1 MEKIVINTCVL
12 HPARRVAL
20 GEGGVVPR
28 ANWDRKGTGGAG
40 PSHHGSWFPSWGQS
54 GKLHEMKAGKSRE
67 SCCRPQLPSVV

>member
-28 ANWDRKGTGGAG
+28 ADWDGRGLEELAHHITAAG
-40 PSHHGSWFPSWGQS
+40 SLLWGE
-54 GKLHEMKAGKSRE
+54 GE
-67 SCCRPQLPSVV
+67 